1 MQVKSPVDLRSS
13 AELDRM
19 DALLRAT
26 GITTP
31 ITMPSSPAVHLD
43 VEACFNQ
50 LSNSQNQ
57 RPEDIVMRQALEL
70 YCSLISPP
78 TTPAEPI
85 KLGYKSQQDHLPM
98 TPSGVFHC
106 QDEYRP
112 LSEAYEEIQGR
123 PVHAGTDPN
132 QHFRFGSSQNLP
144 THHNYLPHQTHQAHY
159 SWSTPSCVSDH
170 GTSDTD
176 DMDDPF
182 ACYPVSHPLSTTQY
196 SAYTPQANYSHL
208 RRSSCEPS
216 LHKGSHSYSSQQRI
230 QISSQYGNLG
240 GSPGM
245 TKASTT
251 DTRSTAAQPL
261 ARRSFFSPTT
271 EPTADETKPTGRKRS
286 FSVATFVKQRK
297 SPSANPA
304 SLRISGPMPI
314 NTSHSASSSGT
325 FSIPVRAS
333 RSSGA
338 RLSSVACLSP
348 ALELNEDISP
358 VRPALPKP
366 VPSRQASRSGV
377 VSPAD
382 EQTSMD
388 ISRKYSSRPDT
399 KSLWKTLRAST
410 SRPSLAI
417 ERPLVL

>member
-1 MQVKSPVDLRSS
+1 
-13 AELDRM
+13 M

-112 LSEAYEEIQGR
+112 LSELTRKFKAAPFMPAPTRTSTLDSAQAKTCRLTTTIK
-123 PVHAGTDPN
+123 PIKHTTAGP
-132 QHFRFGSSQNLP
+132 LP
-144 THHNYLPHQTHQAHY
+144 
-159 SWSTPSCVSDH
+159 
-170 GTSDTD
+170 
-176 DMDDPF
+176 
-182 ACYPVSHPLSTTQY
+182 PVSPTMEPATQTIWMIRSPAIPTTQY
-196 SAYTPQANYSHL
+196 SAYTPQANHSHL

-297 SPSANPA
+297 SPSANSA

-314 NTSHSASSSGT
+314 NTSHSASSSE
-325 FSIPVRAS
+325 
-333 RSSGA
+333 
-338 RLSSVACLSP
+338 LSP
-348 ALELNEDISP
+348 FPSEHLVPLEHDYQLNEDISP

-410 SRPSLAI
+410 SRLALPSSDH
-417 ERPLVL
+417 

>member
-1 MQVKSPVDLRSS
+1 
-13 AELDRM
+13 
-19 DALLRAT
+19 
-26 GITTP
+26 
-31 ITMPSSPAVHLD
+31 
-43 VEACFNQ
+43 
-50 LSNSQNQ
+50 
-57 RPEDIVMRQALEL
+57 
-70 YCSLISPP
+70 
-78 TTPAEPI
+78 
-85 KLGYKSQQDHLPM
+85 
-98 TPSGVFHC
+98 
-106 QDEYRP
+106 
-112 LSEAYEEIQGR
+112 
-123 PVHAGTDPN
+123 
-132 QHFRFGSSQNLP
+132 
-144 THHNYLPHQTHQAHY
+144 
-159 SWSTPSCVSDH
+159 
-170 GTSDTD
+170 
-176 DMDDPF
+176 
-182 ACYPVSHPLSTTQY
+182 
-196 SAYTPQANYSHL
+196 
-208 RRSSCEPS
+208 
-216 LHKGSHSYSSQQRI
+216 
-230 QISSQYGNLG
+230 
-240 GSPGM
+240 M

-286 FSVATFVKQRK
+286 FSVATSVKQRK

-399 KSLWKTLRAST
+399 KSLWKTLEPQLPALAL
-410 SRPSLAI
+410 PSSDH
-417 ERPLVL
+417 